1 MEKRLLLAFVLSLA
15 VFIGWGAFM
24 AQFEP
29 QGIKK
34 TDIAKTSKSPSVPAP
49 GQSTVVT
56 SPLTSPQQSDF
67 QPGATPAI
75 VSSPFPGNEKEI
87 QV

>member
-29 QGIKK
+29 QRIKK
-34 TDIAKTSKSPSVPAP
+34 TDIKKSSKSPSVPSP
-49 GQSTVVT
+49 DQSAVAT
-56 SPLTSPQQSDF
+56 SPLTSPQQSDY
-67 QPGATPAI
+67 QPAVTPAI
-75 VSSPFPGNEKEI
+75 VSNPFPGNEK
-87 QV
+87 